1 MWQICPNFSIVLL
14 LLPNDKIHN
23 NVKLIC
29 ALNVLNNSMKHW
41 SIGSRWEMIDYMC
54 EQILK
59 RTQIVIARASFISSN
74 VDKVIIVDN
83 QSRLSI
89 HVYVMHAWNKPFIL
103 LTFQCVV

>member
-1 MWQICPNFSIVLL
+1 
-14 LLPNDKIHN
+14 
-23 NVKLIC
+23 
-29 ALNVLNNSMKHW
+29 
-41 SIGSRWEMIDYMC
+41 MC

-59 RTQIVIARASFISSN
+59 RTQIAIARASFIPSN

-83 QSRLSI
+83 QSWLSI